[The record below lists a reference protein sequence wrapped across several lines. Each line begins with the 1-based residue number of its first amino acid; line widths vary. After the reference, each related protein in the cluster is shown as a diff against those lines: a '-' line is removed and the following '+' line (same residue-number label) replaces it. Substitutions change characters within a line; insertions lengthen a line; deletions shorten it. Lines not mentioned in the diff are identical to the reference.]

1 MSSTLGIALSAL
13 ALQMSHALHI
23 NQDPP
28 PPTLAQVEHEKYADY
43 HKVSEIPP
51 FHMGDTITCEDREI
65 LITGFCEDSYGNF
78 LIEGERIYRTE
89 RR

>member
-1 MSSTLGIALSAL
+1 MSLGLAL
-13 ALQMSHALHI
+13 AALHLQQMTTKRI
-23 NQDPP
+23 QQ
-28 PPTLAQVEHEKYADY
+28 AQASAAEPKGNEKSKYADY